1 MPAEWWRVGAAA
13 LPLIALLVGLL
24 ILRWP
29 GVRAGLVT
37 LAATLVLAAT
47 VFAASTSVLSVALW
61 RAAAPRLHVLYILWA
76 ALLLYQ
82 VTDSTG
88 AVKSIRDAVAPP
100 PQDHIFQL
108 LIIRFAFRPFLP
120 RVA

>member
-24 ILRWP
+24 LLRWP
-29 GVRAGLVT
+29 GVRAGLVA

-47 VFAASTSVLSVALW
+47 VFAASPGILAVALW
-61 RAAAPRLHVLYILWA
+61 RAAPPPPNVLFIVLAAP
-76 ALLLYQ
+76 LLYY

-88 AVKSIRDAVAPP
+88 AVKRIGDAVAHP
-100 PQDHIFQL
+100 
-108 LIIRFAFRPFLP
+108 
-120 RVA
+120 

>member
-29 GVRAGLVT
+29 GVRAGLVA

-61 RAAAPRLHVLYILWA
+61 RAAALSLNVPYIVWA
-76 ALLLYQ
+76 GLLRYP
-82 VTDSTG
+82 VTDSSG
-88 AVKSIRDAVAPP
+88 SIKSIGDAV
-100 PQDHIFQL
+100 DHRTVERIL
-108 LIIRFAFRPFLP
+108 
-120 RVA
+120 

>member
-29 GVRAGLVT
+29 GVRAGLVA
-37 LAATLVLAAT
+37 LAATLLLAAT

-61 RAAAPRLHVLYILWA
+61 RAAPPPPNPLYIFLA
-76 ALLLYQ
+76 GPLLFH
-82 VTDSTG
+82 VPDSTG
-88 AVKSIRDAVAPP
+88 AGKRTGAALAP
-100 PQDHIFQL
+100 
-108 LIIRFAFRPFLP
+108 
-120 RVA
+120 

>member
-29 GVRAGLVT
+29 GVRAGLVA

-61 RAAAPRLHVLYILWA
+61 RP
-76 ALLLYQ
+76 
-82 VTDSTG
+82 
-88 AVKSIRDAVAPP
+88 APP
-100 PQDHIFQL
+100 PPPPLHPL
-108 LIIRFAFRPFLP
+108 LGGRPPLP
-120 RVA
+120 HPVYISASPHHGRPVPTPPRCTTHPPES

>member
-29 GVRAGLVT
+29 GVRAGLVA
-37 LAATLVLAAT
+37 LAATLLLAAT

-61 RAAAPRLHVLYILWA
+61 RGAPPPPHRPFIRLGGRPLFHVPGFA
-76 ALLLYQ
+76 RCGP
-82 VTDSTG
+82 SN
-88 AVKSIRDAVAPP
+88 RRAVAPP
-100 PQDHIFQL
+100 PPQHK
-108 LIIRFAFRPFLP
+108 LP
-120 RVA
+120 

>member
-29 GVRAGLVT
+29 GVRAGLVA
-37 LAATLVLAAT
+37 LAATLLLAAT

-61 RAAAPRLHVLYILWA
+61 RAP
-76 ALLLYQ
+76 
-82 VTDSTG
+82 
-88 AVKSIRDAVAPP
+88 APP
-100 PQDHIFQL
+100 PHLPYIVRAGPPPSHVPELTRARQRIGEAAAPPPPNHIFPVL
-108 LIIRFAFRPFLP
+108 FIRFVFR
-120 RVA
+120 